1 MLENILSY
9 DYHPIIVHMPVAF
22 LTVYALL
29 EILTAC
35 FVRFNTKTIFYI
47 KCFLVFA
54 GMIGV
59 SGALATGEVASYLN
73 RDSVP
78 RSILHAHEEWAEFT
92 AGFFW
97 IPIIIYV
104 VMTLSYERSYFEAK
118 MVSWFGQQKFI
129 TTIFNFSKKVSSL
142 IERNR
147 WLLVVVAVVGLIT
160 VTVTGALGGAMVYGP
175 NADPFIET
183 VISLLGL

>member
-1 MLENILSY
+1 MLESILSY
-9 DYHPIIVHMPVAF
+9 DYHPIIVHIPVAF
-22 LTVYALL
+22 FTVYALL
-29 EILTAC
+29 EIVTAF
-35 FVRFNTKTIFYI
+35 FVRLNTKTIFYI

-78 RSILHAHEEWAEFT
+78 QSILHAHEAWAEFT

-104 VMTLSYERSYFEAK
+104 AIILNYERSYFEAK
-118 MVSWFGQQKFI
+118 IVSWFGQQKFI
-129 TTIFNFSKKVSSL
+129 TTIFNVSKKLSSFF
-142 IERNR
+142 ETKR
-147 WLLVVVAVVGLIT
+147 WLLALIAMVGLIA
-160 VTVTGALGGAMVYGP
+160 VTVTGALGGAIVYSP